1 MKTEIQNIKNG
12 LKLDPRIREDD
23 KKSEVRKSYMKLN
36 IYSLKNVLYHGDATA
51 VNCKTTSGE
60 ITVLDHHQPLI
71 SVLPKGVIKVTDAE
85 QKDRYFEIASGFL
98 EVCDSHDM
106 CLLVEE
112 Q

>member
-1 MKTEIQNIKNG
+1 MTECS
-12 LKLDPRIREDD
+12 PV
-23 KKSEVRKSYMKLN
+23 SYSKSYMKLN

-85 QKDRYFEIASGFL
+85 QKDRYFEVASGFL
-98 EVCDSHDM
+98 EVRDKNEM
-106 CLLVEE
+106 RMLVEE